1 MHLNEIS
8 ESPFTIGNKEV
19 IPIPVL
25 HNQLMVLGF
34 RIDDFAYLTD
44 VKTIPEPSQ
53 EKLKNLDVLVLNCLR
68 IEPHASHLN
77 LEEALQLVEQLQ
89 PKRTYFTHISHLLGF
104 HDEVSQSLPENVFL
118 AYNTLT
124 ITSF

>member
-1 MHLNEIS
+1 M
-8 ESPFTIGNKEV
+8 
-19 IPIPVL
+19 
-25 HNQLMVLGF
+25 
-34 RIDDFAYLTD
+34 TD

-118 AYNTLT
+118 AYDTLT